1 MKEQSFVELLAGERA
16 ELALLATFNFE
27 PVFFEACLLRTR
39 ALAEARRI
47 IIFTDAGEWSRT
59 DTTGVRGLN
68 CRYLVV
74 PIRRRRG
81 VFHPKLTLLLSAKSA
96 ALIGGSANLSRAGCT
111 HNLELLNSFQFYFG
125 EDSEAP
131 EQSPLLADAFDF
143 FRGCLAASPEGLRK
157 LVGEWLDELPPAL
170 PWLPVALARKRTS
183 ATCKLCYTFDDSLL
197 SVVRLELNGRPPRVI
212 RILSPFFDDDLA
224 LAALFRSEWPSCR
237 LEITAQ
243 QRTSTVPVQ
252 ALEGL
257 GSKVTLYELR
267 GAGSRRL
274 HAKLCAFEYA
284 RGTLFLAGSA
294 NFTTAAFD
302 GRNVETCFMWHD
314 RETDF
319 DDLFGRDISRHVI
332 AAEDFDPGEEAPP
345 ERRAAS
351 PGGWQV
357 QSAVLDGDGRLRVR
371 FNSPPSPNGDV
382 TAHLFILSEIRPV
395 LAIVLSTNARDSGDA
410 LLTSNQVAFL
420 RGPVRCELRL
430 GAQKSSSAW
439 LVQETQLT
447 HEPSGG
453 GDRST
458 EREQMIRET
467 GAGLLERLDELG
479 KLEGVAAVIEYLKRL
494 NIRFQDDA
502 AQSVRPFSVK
512 PRDPFCPDELPSWLI
527 LSTDQRKDY
536 GEAVLEFAERHEKRI
551 FRAHARHASLG
562 GLANFQDVLLTVT
575 RLLYGAFATG
585 DVDFTQVV
593 GKLCRALEIFG
604 LGFESDDDGSPGYIA
619 GLLENL
625 AGSRTLITDAFREH
639 NTLGV
644 LRIVLLT
651 AQRARAKLRHGD
663 NGTPHA
669 LESARDRFTKILSVL
684 NAPQPTSAEIK
695 EALQSLGILTPD
707 QIVLW
712 FAATTAER

>member
-1 MKEQSFVELLAGERA
+1 MKKQSFVELLGGERA

-27 PVFFEACLLRTR
+27 PVFFEECLLRTR

-47 IIFTDAGEWSRT
+47 MIFTDAGEWSRT

-81 VFHPKLTLLLSAKSA
+81 VFHPKLALLLSAKSA

-131 EQSPLLADAFDF
+131 EQSPLLADGLNF
-143 FRGCLAASPEGLRK
+143 FRGCLAASPEGLRS
-157 LVGEWLDELPPAL
+157 LVGQWLDELPRVL
-170 PWLPVALARKRTS
+170 PWLSFASGTKRAST
-183 ATCKLCYTFDDSLL
+183 ACKLCHTLDDNLL
-197 SVVRLELNGRPPRVI
+197 SVIRLELDGRPPQVI
-212 RILSPFFDDDLA
+212 RILSPFYDDDLA
-224 LAALFRSEWPSCR
+224 LAARFRSEWPNCR

-252 ALEGL
+252 ALAEL
-257 GSKVTLYELR
+257 GSNVTLYELR

-284 RGTLFLAGSA
+284 RSTLFLAGSA

-319 DDLFGRDISRHVI
+319 DDLFAGDITRRVI
-332 AAEDFDPGEEAPP
+332 AADDFDPGEETPP
-345 ERRAAS
+345 ESRSAL
-351 PGGWQV
+351 PGGWQL
-357 QSAVLDGDGRLRVR
+357 QSAVLDIDGRLRVR
-371 FNSPPSPNGDV
+371 FNSLPSPNGDV
-382 TAHLFILSEIRPV
+382 TAHLFLPSEIRPV

-410 LLTSNQVAFL
+410 LLTSNQVELL

-430 GAQKSSSAW
+430 GAQTSSNAW
-439 LVQETQLT
+439 LVQAIQLT

-453 GDRST
+453 SDRST

-479 KLEGVAAVIEYLKRL
+479 KAEGVAAVIVYLQRL

-527 LSTDQRKDY
+527 LSTEQRTDY
-536 GEAVLEFAERHEKRI
+536 GAAILEFAERHEKRI

-604 LGFESDDDGSPGYIA
+604 LGFESDNDASPGYIA

-625 AGSRTLITDAFREH
+625 AGSRSQISDAFREH

-669 LESARDRFTKILSVL
+669 LESAQQRFTKILSVL
-684 NAPQPTSAEIK
+684 NAPRPTSAENK
-695 EALQSLGILTPD
+695 GALQGLGILTPD

-712 FAATTAER
+712 LAVTKAER